1 LGDDNLY
8 GRATNKQIEKFWRRV
23 MFRAAFALKK
33 VRAVEA
39 RSEVRETKT
48 KGANMN
54 NFAKIFLFCL
64 LTRAVA
70 PVAQAQSTT
79 ANERPPATG
88 QKAADPETRI
98 PSGSK
103 VFVAKMDGFE
113 TYLIAALAKKKTPLL
128 VVTKRDE
135 ADFEIVGNSESQK
148 AGWAKIIFGTGLPTV
163 EASIQVINLK
173 TGIVAWAVS
182 EHRRDANFGKR
193 SVAEYLAKKIGEKMR
208 NDEKLSPKRQEI
220 ER

>member
-1 LGDDNLY
+1 VG
-8 GRATNKQIEKFWRRV
+8 
-23 MFRAAFALKK
+23 
-33 VRAVEA
+33 AVDA
-39 RSEVRETKT
+39 RSEVKETKT
-48 KGANMN
+48 KGVNMN
-54 NFAKIFLFCL
+54 KFARIFMFCL
-64 LTRAVA
+64 LTWAVTL
-70 PVAQAQSTT
+70 VSQAQSTT
-79 ANERPPATG
+79 ANEQTAATYR
-88 QKAADPETRI
+88 KAADSETLI

-103 VFVAKMDGFE
+103 VFVAPMEGFE

-128 VVTKRDE
+128 VVSKREE

-148 AGWAKIIFGTGLPTV
+148 AGWAKIIFKTGLPTV

-173 TGIVAWAVS
+173 TGVVAYAVS

-208 NDEKLSPKRQEI
+208 NDEKMFPKGQEI

>member
-1 LGDDNLY
+1 
-8 GRATNKQIEKFWRRV
+8 
-23 MFRAAFALKK
+23 
-33 VRAVEA
+33 
-39 RSEVRETKT
+39 
-48 KGANMN
+48 MN

-173 TGIVAWAVS
+173 TGVVAWAVS

>member
-1 LGDDNLY
+1 
-8 GRATNKQIEKFWRRV
+8 
-23 MFRAAFALKK
+23 
-33 VRAVEA
+33 
-39 RSEVRETKT
+39 
-48 KGANMN
+48 MN
-54 NFAKIFLFCL
+54 NFARIFLFCL
-64 LTRAVA
+64 LTCAVA
-70 PVAQAQSTT
+70 LVAQAQSIR
-79 ANERPPATG
+79 ANEQAAATD
-88 QKAADPETRI
+88 QKATDSETII

-103 VFVAKMDGFE
+103 VFVAPMEGFE

-128 VVTKRDE
+128 VVINRDE
-135 ADFEIVGNSESQK
+135 ADFEIVGISESQK

-173 TGIVAWAVS
+173 TGVVACAVS

-208 NDEKLSPKRQEI
+208 NDEKMFPKRQEI